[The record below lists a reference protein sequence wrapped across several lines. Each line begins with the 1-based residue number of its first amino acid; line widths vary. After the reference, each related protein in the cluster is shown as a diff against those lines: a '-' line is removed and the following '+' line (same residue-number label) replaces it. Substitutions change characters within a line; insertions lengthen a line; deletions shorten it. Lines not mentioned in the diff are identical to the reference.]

1 MEKIEPILPSE
12 EDDRGRTASNARW
25 FLVAVPWIGRVDS
38 QFQHRKRSAR
48 SRGGLSNK
56 LHLAEDA
63 TGYPL
68 RLVVTEGQVADISF
82 ASEMIEHLRAKAAM
96 PPRSNWETKCH
107 YGRALHRTR
116 NLVERFFN
124 RVRHFLRGSARYNK
138 LADSHFV
145 FASLAWCPGRRAVSR
160 WHPFIARS
168 GTYLQTT
175 STI

>member
-1 MEKIEPILPSE
+1 M
-12 EDDRGRTASNARW
+12 
-25 FLVAVPWIGRVDS
+25 
-38 QFQHRKRSAR
+38 
-48 SRGGLSNK
+48 
-56 LHLAEDA
+56 
-63 TGYPL
+63 

-82 ASEMIEHLRAKAAM
+82 ASEMIEHLRAKAVM

-145 FASLAWCPGRRAVSR
+145 FASLACVSGPPGSEPLASIHRAIGYVSADYINDLAQLEKA
-160 WHPFIARS
+160 IARS
-168 GTYLQTT
+168 TKPASFGARV
-175 STI
+175 SESIR